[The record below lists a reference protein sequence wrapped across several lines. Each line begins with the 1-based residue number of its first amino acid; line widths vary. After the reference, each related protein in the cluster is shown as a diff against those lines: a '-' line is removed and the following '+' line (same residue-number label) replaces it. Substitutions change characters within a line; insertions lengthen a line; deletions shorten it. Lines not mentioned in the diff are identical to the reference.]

1 MSFPPLQR
9 MKSRGFGSQAP
20 YGARAKPYNLDAG
33 IPHLPPSGLSV
44 FHALAGFHPATPVR
58 ACFIPVTLLGF
69 RLQGLVPPRGAAP
82 LSRPPALLPFV
93 PRARPVSYA
102 HGSRLQSLDPP
113 GESGSA
119 KVRNSFAAV
128 ALLASSPLRLSRS
141 PARRGTG
148 VPQALLAL
156 TSPRPPHPPMHFTSR
171 ACARHG
177 CASEYWPAGVLGIS
191 LSRGRRPSW
200 GFSPLPDRILAN
212 PSGCR

>member
-1 MSFPPLQR
+1 MRPGRRCPTPATVRPQRFSRSRRFPPRNSVPGLFHP
-9 MKSRGFGSQAP
+9 GNAP
-20 YGARAKPYNLDAG
+20 GVS
-33 IPHLPPSGLSV
+33 PSGLCSS
-44 FHALAGFHPATPVR
+44 
-58 ACFIPVTLLGF
+58 
-69 RLQGLVPPRGAAP
+69 RGAAP
-82 LSRPPALLPFV
+82 LSRPPALLPFDS
-93 PRARPVSYA
+93 RARPVSYA

-119 KVRNSFAAV
+119 KGRNPFAAV
-128 ALLASSPLRLSRS
+128 ALLASSPLRLSRA

-156 TSPRPPHPPMHFTSR
+156 TSPRPPHPPVHFTSR

-177 CASEYWPAGVLGIS
+177 CASEYCPAGVLGVS